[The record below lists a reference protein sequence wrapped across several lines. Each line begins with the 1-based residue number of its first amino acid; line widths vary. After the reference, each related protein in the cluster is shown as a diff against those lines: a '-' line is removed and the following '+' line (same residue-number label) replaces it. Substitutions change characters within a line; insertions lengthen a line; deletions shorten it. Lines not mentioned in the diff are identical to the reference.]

1 MIAPTFFSDPSVK
14 TMETV
19 ETPDI
24 EVSQDP
30 SETPLEVT
38 EARPKV
44 PRTQKQMDALEN
56 ARKRAMQVRSERAEL
71 KSKER
76 EIVRTQMEMER
87 KAKAD
92 RIRSEYDAMQR
103 VDAEEEEEPAPPA
116 PPTKKARK
124 PARRIIVHEVSSA
137 SESEDDTVDVILPKE
152 RKKPTAAEA
161 GYRRTMDKM
170 FTFG

>member
-1 MIAPTFFSDPSVK
+1 
-14 TMETV
+14 MENV

-24 EVSQDP
+24 EVAQDVP
-30 SETPLEVT
+30 ETPQEVT

-44 PRTQKQMDALEN
+44 PRTQKQMEALEN

-76 EIVRTQMEMER
+76 ELVRAQMDMER
-87 KAKAD
+87 KANAD
-92 RIRSEYDAMQR
+92 RIRTEYDAMQR
-103 VDAEEEEEPAPPA
+103 VEEEEETVPARPQ
-116 PPTKKARK
+116 PTKKARK

-161 GYRRTMDKM
+161 GYQRTMDKM

>member
-103 VDAEEEEEPAPPA
+103 VDAEEEEEPAPA

>member
-103 VDAEEEEEPAPPA
+103 VDAEEEEEPAPP

-152 RKKPTAAEA
+152 RKKPTAAEV